1 MAYNLLVSYDLH
13 RPQQNYEAVRARIEG
28 LGRYAHLQQSVYY
41 LHSALSPEQV
51 AAHIQPALDSD
62 DKLIV
67 AHVTRAQLVGYG
79 QDVITA
85 INGVWDLAA

>member
-1 MAYNLLVSYDLH
+1 MAFNLIVAYDLH

-41 LHSALSPEQV
+41 LHTALSPEQV
-51 AAHIQPALDSD
+51 TAHIQPALDSN

-67 AHVTRAQLVGYG
+67 AFVTRAQLHGYG
-79 QDVITA
+79 QDMIAA
-85 INGVWDLAA
+85 INGVWNVAA